1 VGEPFNYIPEITT
14 IILVLDIVSIVCTIP
29 WILIIKKDATAAVAW
44 CLIVIL
50 LPIVGFFLFVLFGY
64 THVYRPLK
72 KKRRHRAGAL
82 SRRGPVRGGEPVRD
96 AGTEPTWQD
105 LGALAARL
113 GAFPVS
119 VGNEVT
125 LYHDTEVKFREL
137 FDAIKDARHHIHL
150 EYFII
155 RCDPTGQRLMDL
167 LVERAKAGV
176 QVRVLYDAMGSRRL
190 PRRFIHP
197 LRRAGGKAHAFLPLD
212 LLRRRVQVNL
222 RNHRKIVV
230 VDGQIGFTGGV
241 NIGDEYLGKCKPFD
255 YWRDT
260 HLRLEGP
267 GVADLQRVFTEDWSF
282 ATGEELDGER
292 YFPELPRVGDAVVQ
306 VIESGPDQESN
317 SFRDVLFAALTT
329 AREKIWITT
338 PYFVPD
344 AGILD
349 AVRLAARRGLDVR
362 ILTPQK
368 PDHWLTYFASS
379 YYFADLLKEGVRVY
393 HYMKGMMHA
402 KVLLIDHAWG
412 YVGTAN
418 FDNRSLHLNFEVNVL
433 LHSSDVIAELEQE
446 FLKDQLESI
455 RLESKA
461 YSTRPFM
468 RRLVENGC
476 RLLSPVL

>member
-1 VGEPFNYIPEITT
+1 LSEISNHLPEIGT
-14 IILVLDIVSIVCTIP
+14 VLAALGFLSIVCTIP
-29 WILIIKKDATAAVAW
+29 WILIIKKDSTAAMAW

-50 LPIVGFFLFVLFGY
+50 LPIIGFLLFVLFGY

-72 KKRRHRAGAL
+72 KKRRHRAGAMA
-82 SRRGPVRGGEPVRD
+82 RRAAPRGEAVHEPSV
-96 AGTEPTWQD
+96 EPTWQD
-105 LGALAARL
+105 LGPLGTRL

-119 VGNEVT
+119 IGNEVT
-125 LYHDTEVKFREL
+125 LYHETEAKFREL

-155 RCDPTGQRLMDL
+155 RCDPTGQKLMDL
-167 LVERAKAGV
+167 LTQKAKEGV
-176 QVRVLYDAMGSRRL
+176 QVRVLYDAMGSRKL
-190 PRRFIHP
+190 PRRFLRP
-197 LRRAGGKAHAFLPLD
+197 LRDAGGKARAFLPLD

-230 VDGQIGFTGGV
+230 VDGQIAFTGGV

-267 GVADLQRVFTEDWSF
+267 GVADLQRVFVEDWGF
-282 ATGEELDGER
+282 ASGEDLDGER
-292 YFPELPRVGDAVVQ
+292 FFPELPHVGDAVVQ
-306 VIESGPDQESN
+306 IIESGPDQESN
-317 SFRDVLFAALTT
+317 SFRDVLFAALTM
-329 AREKIWITT
+329 AREKIWIMT

-344 AGILD
+344 PGILD

-402 KVLLIDHAWG
+402 KVVMIDHAWG

-418 FDNRSLHLNFEVNVL
+418 FDNRSLHLNFEVNCL
-433 LHSSDVIAELEQE
+433 MHSRDVIAELEQAY
-446 FLKDQLESI
+446 LKDQLDSI